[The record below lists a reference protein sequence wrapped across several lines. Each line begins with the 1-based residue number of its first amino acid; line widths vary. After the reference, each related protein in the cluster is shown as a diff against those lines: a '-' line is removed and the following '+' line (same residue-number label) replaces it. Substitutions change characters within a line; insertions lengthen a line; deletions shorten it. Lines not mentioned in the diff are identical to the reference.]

1 MVDECGT
8 RSAQPH
14 ALRLSLPSAVAYS
27 CARQVYSQLE
37 YLGDMYIHMQCLS
50 AFRNSCASL

>member
-1 MVDECGT
+1 MVVDECGT

-14 ALRLSLPSAVAYS
+14 ALRLSLLSAVAYS

-37 YLGDMYIHMQCLS
+37 YLGDMYIHM
-50 AFRNSCASL
+50 